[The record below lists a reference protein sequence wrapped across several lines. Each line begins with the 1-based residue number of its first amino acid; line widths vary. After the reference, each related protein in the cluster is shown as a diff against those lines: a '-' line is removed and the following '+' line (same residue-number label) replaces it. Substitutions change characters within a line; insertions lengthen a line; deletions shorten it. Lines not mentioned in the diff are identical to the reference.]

1 MALSARLLALRHTPL
16 LLQLPPYLSALCIVI
31 GIAWLFLLPL
41 DEYSRRTYVSENAI
55 LPGQVHTYFGGSEHN
70 VFRAYRQEV
79 YQIAQWSESD
89 RYAALGNVMREMGLK
104 VATQPYQFRVAGEQI
119 NGTNVYGLLQGPRA
133 DATEAMVLIAAWR
146 NFDDEINYS
155 GVALALT
162 LARYFTRWSIWSKD
176 ILLLLPA
183 DSTYGPQAWV
193 TAYHHPTHPPITP
206 ARNISRLPLK
216 AGALQA
222 AIALDYPAG
231 PWGHRFDRLDIQ
243 YDGLNGAL
251 PNLDLLNTAVAIAS
265 GQLGIGCSIHAQPA
279 SHRDR
284 YADRLATLL
293 KGLATQSAGHAT
305 GPHSAFVPYHVDAI
319 TLKAVGDGW
328 HDEMSLGR
336 TAESLFRS
344 VNNLLEHLHQSF
356 FFYLLLGAGRFA
368 SIGTYLPA
376 AMLLAGSFT
385 ISALALWV
393 RSGQVPDE
401 GAGKPGGTG
410 EKGVKVEMEVVKLG
424 GDVALVPRAATG
436 TADREMLL
444 PALVLLGVHLAGL
457 VPLYLFNTVHR
468 DVSPPHPSSIPPPFK
483 LPRLTLPQ
491 NHYPLLYATTALSL
505 GLPPAVTTIIAA
517 LLPLRHRHAH
527 AAPTHAQLQILQ
539 ALSLLLL
546 GAALATLATLNF
558 SLAFLLGIAAAPLNF
573 LYPLPSPSSSPLDT
587 LPHAVT
593 RALGPRVARVV
604 RWVLEGVV
612 GVGWVGLWCAVSP
625 PIVLFWV
632 CGVLHRDPGWVMLE
646 MARGWQAQGV
656 YTAFVVWVVWWPAW
670 VVGGVVMGSGAA
682 VKGGT

>member
-1 MALSARLLALRHTPL
+1 MALSARLLALRHSPL

-79 YQIAQWSESD
+79 YQIAQWRESD

-104 VATQPYQFRVAGEQI
+104 VATQPYQFSVAGEQI
-119 NGTNVYGLLQGPRA
+119 HGTNVYGLLQGPRA

-183 DSTYGPQAWV
+183 DSTYGPAAWV
-193 TAYHHPTHPPITP
+193 TAYHHPTHPPVTP
-206 ARNISRLPLK
+206 SRNISRLPLK

-319 TLKAVGDGW
+319 TLKTVGDGW

-336 TAESLFRS
+336 ATESLFRS

-393 RSGQVPDE
+393 GSGQVPDE

-424 GDVALVPRAATG
+424 GDIALVPRAATR

-468 DVSPPHPSSIPPPFK
+468 D
-483 LPRLTLPQ
+483 
-491 NHYPLLYATTALSL
+491 NHHLLFYATTALSL
-505 GLPPAVTTIIAA
+505 ALPPATTS
-517 LLPLRHRHAH
+517 LLPLLAPRRRHA
-527 AAPTHAQLQILQ
+527 AAPTQSQLQILQ

-573 LYPLPSPSSSPLDT
+573 IHPLPSPSSSTLDT

-604 RWVLEGVV
+604 ELCLRVLVRGV
-612 GVGWVGLWCAVSP
+612 WVGLWCAVSP

-656 YTAFVVWVVWWPAW
+656 YTGFVVWVVWWPAW
-670 VVGGVVMGSGAA
+670 VVGGLVLGSGAA